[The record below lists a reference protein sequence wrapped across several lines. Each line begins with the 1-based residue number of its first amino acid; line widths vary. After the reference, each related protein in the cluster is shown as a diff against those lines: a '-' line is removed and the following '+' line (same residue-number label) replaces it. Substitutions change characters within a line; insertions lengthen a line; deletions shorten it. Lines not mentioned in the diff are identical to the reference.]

1 MTAGDHGPPMWFLRR
16 FAEHFADAALGGGW
30 ARAEIAERL
39 AAAGLEPGDAETLAP
54 RLLVHAPTRPLD
66 PGQLSALIRGLPTLA
81 APVGQPVTAGS
92 PDPAMAWRWAVPQ
105 WQNAG
110 QLADAMD
117 LYPGELDW
125 FADIQGRN
133 RHAPAPLRHYRALWL
148 PTGAAGVRLI
158 EAPKPRLAELQ
169 RRLARRVLA
178 ALPVHDAAHGFRPG
192 RSPTSFAAPHA
203 GRAMVLRLDLAGF
216 FTTITGARTRG
227 LLRRAGY
234 PAPVAATLAGLL
246 TVATAPDVLA
256 RAPAGP
262 SGSAQAA
269 TRWRML
275 GRLAQPHLPQG
286 APSSPALANAIAYRL
301 DRRLSG
307 LAAGLSAHYTRYA
320 DDLAFSGD
328 ANLPLHRLLPGARRI
343 VTEEGFRI
351 RADKT
356 RITAAHQSQRLAGLV
371 VNHAPAVARRD
382 YDALRALLHNCAT
395 TSVAEQHD
403 RSGWP
408 GSPEQFR
415 AHLLGRIGWVSTN
428 RPDRGRKLRE
438 LFDRIT
444 W

>member
-1 MTAGDHGPPMWFLRR
+1 
-16 FAEHFADAALGGGW
+16 
-30 ARAEIAERL
+30 
-39 AAAGLEPGDAETLAP
+39 
-54 RLLVHAPTRPLD
+54 
-66 PGQLSALIRGLPTLA
+66 
-81 APVGQPVTAGS
+81 
-92 PDPAMAWRWAVPQ
+92 MAWRWAVPQ

-148 PTGAAGVRLI
+148 PTGAAGIRLI

-275 GRLAQPHLPQG
+275 RRLDQPHLPHG

-301 DRRLSG
+301 DRRL
-307 LAAGLSAHYTRYA
+307 AAWQPDSAPTTRA
-320 DDLAFSGD
+320 T
-328 ANLPLHRLLPGARRI
+328 P
-343 VTEEGFRI
+343 
-351 RADKT
+351 
-356 RITAAHQSQRLAGLV
+356 
-371 VNHAPAVARRD
+371 
-382 YDALRALLHNCAT
+382 T
-395 TSVAEQHD
+395 TSHSPVTRAC
-403 RSGWP
+403 RCIGCCP
-408 GSPEQFR
+408 ARAGS
-415 AHLLGRIGWVSTN
+415 
-428 RPDRGRKLRE
+428 
-438 LFDRIT
+438 
-444 W
+444 